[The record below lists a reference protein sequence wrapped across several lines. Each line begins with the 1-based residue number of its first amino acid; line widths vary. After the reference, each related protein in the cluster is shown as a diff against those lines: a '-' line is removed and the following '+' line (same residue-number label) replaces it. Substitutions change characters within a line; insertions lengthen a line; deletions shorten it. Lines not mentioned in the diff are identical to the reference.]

1 MHKMECLA
9 LWIIESPLIGRGAIA
24 PKLLGNFESRLFGS
38 WSSFLRLVRNCEAS
52 NKVGVVLVRL
62 KQLGVNIE
70 EIDTHLYQKFPS
82 RLRLYL
88 GNEDIVVG
96 SQKEGR
102 FVFPD
107 SICPFKLSKKIK
119 QLAWVGS
126 EAAVVAFED
135 LSLNVETFELFLP
148 SDQVLQ
154 LTMKE
159 GLMLKYFMRNPGI
172 CFSRSH
178 LRREVWRDLSVSS
191 RTIDSQISRLRR
203 HLEGSIV
210 SIESIYRQGY
220 VMR

>member
-1 MHKMECLA
+1 M
-9 LWIIESPLIGRGAIA
+9 WIIESPLIGRSAIA

-38 WSSFLRLVRNCEAS
+38 WSNFLRLVRNREES
-52 NKVGVVLVRL
+52 NKVGLVLVRL
-62 KQLGVNIE
+62 KQLDVNIE
-70 EIDTHLYQKFPS
+70 EIDTHLCQKFPS
-82 RLRLYL
+82 RLRLYM

-96 SQKEGR
+96 CQKEGR

-107 SICPFKLSKKIK
+107 SICSFKLSKKIR
-119 QLAWVGS
+119 QLALVGS
-126 EAAVVAFED
+126 EAEFLAFQD
-135 LSLNVETFELFLP
+135 LSLNPETFELFLP
-148 SDQVLQ
+148 PDKVAQ

-159 GLMLKYFMRNPGI
+159 GLMLKYFMRNPGV

-203 HLEGSIV
+203 HLDGSIV